1 MTNKGYIVALS
12 NFIGRKQLAVLV
24 DACTGEEGEFFLNM
38 LKDLADTIHKM
49 PKIRETEGQGDAAI
63 VHLHYF
69 RGNADYHVIEKDI
82 TPEQIQ
88 AFGLCDLGMG
98 FPELGY
104 VPIQELLRYDFE
116 LDLYWE
122 PKTLKAV
129 RA

>member
-1 MTNKGYIVALS
+1 MNKEHIATLS
-12 NFIGRKQLAVLV
+12 NFIGRKQLAVMTE
-24 DACTGEEGEFFLNM
+24 ACKGEEGEFFLQK
-38 LKDLADTIHKM
+38 LEDLATVVEKM
-49 PKIRETEGQGDAAI
+49 PEIRGTEGQGSDAI

-69 RGNADYHVIEKDI
+69 RGAADYHVTEKDI

-122 PKTLKAV
+122 PKTMKEV
-129 RA
+129 RS

>member
-1 MTNKGYIVALS
+1 MENANTLL
-12 NFIGRKQLAVLV
+12 NFIGRKQLAVLAA
-24 DACTGEEGEFFLNM
+24 ACTGEEGDYFRKM
-38 LKDLADTIHKM
+38 LAELASTIDKM
-49 PKIRETEGQGDAAI
+49 PKIRETEGQGDDAI

-116 LDLYWE
+116 LNLYWE
-122 PKTLKAV
+122 PRTLRAV